1 MMGEI
6 ESRCFLIAFELW
18 RRREKGENYN
28 NDISRG
34 AIMTG
39 KERIQNILQHKP
51 VDRIG
56 LFEHFWDDTY
66 HEWESQ
72 GYLHGEDINSHFD
85 FDMMEAWP
93 FNLTAD
99 LDYEPE
105 VVAET
110 EETVTIKD
118 GNGAILRRHKLHDT
132 TPEHVDFTVKD
143 REGWEKLKPLLKPER
158 RRINF
163 DYYRQIKQKAK
174 EENRFF
180 VWSGVNVFESM
191 HPVCGHENLLMG
203 MALDPDW
210 VKDMADTYAN
220 LAIELQKIL
229 FEEEGYPDGIWYY
242 EDMGF
247 KQKPFM
253 SPDMYCEMLQPYHKR
268 TIDYAHSH
276 GMPVIMHSCGFVEP
290 LLPHMVEAGIDCL
303 QVIEIKAGMDL
314 LRIHK
319 NFGDK
324 IALMGG
330 IDVRALYTND
340 REIIDK
346 ELESKIPYVKEGFG
360 YVLHSDHSIPKTVD
374 YDTYRY
380 FIKKGLELG
389 TY

>member
-1 MMGEI
+1 
-6 ESRCFLIAFELW
+6 
-18 RRREKGENYN
+18 
-28 NDISRG
+28 
-34 AIMTG
+34 MTG
-39 KERIQNILQHKP
+39 KERMQNILQHKP

-56 LFEHFWDDTY
+56 LYEHFWNDTY
-66 HEWESQ
+66 HEWQSK
-72 GYLHGEDINSHFD
+72 GHLHGEDINTHFD
-85 FDMMEAWP
+85 FDMMECWA

-105 VVAET
+105 IVAET

-143 REGWEKLKPLLKPER
+143 REGWEKIKPFLLKPDR

-163 DYYRQIKQKAK
+163 EAYRKTKELAAK
-174 EENRFF
+174 ENRFF
-180 VWSGVNVFESM
+180 VWSGVNVFECM
-191 HPVCGHENLLMG
+191 HPVCGHENLLIG
-203 MALDPDW
+203 MALDPEW
-210 VKDMADTYAN
+210 VMDMADTYSK
-220 LAIELQKIL
+220 LTIELQKIL

-247 KQKPFM
+247 KERPFM

-268 TIDYAHSH
+268 TIEYAHSH
-276 GMPVIMHSCGFVEP
+276 NMPVIMHSCGFVEP
-290 LLPHMVEAGIDCL
+290 LLPHMIEAGIDCL

-319 NFGDK
+319 NYGDK

-330 IDVRALYTND
+330 IDVRALYSND
-340 REIIDK
+340 KETIDK
-346 ELESKIPYVKEGFG
+346 ELEAKIPMVKQGFG

-374 YDTYRY
+374 YETYQY